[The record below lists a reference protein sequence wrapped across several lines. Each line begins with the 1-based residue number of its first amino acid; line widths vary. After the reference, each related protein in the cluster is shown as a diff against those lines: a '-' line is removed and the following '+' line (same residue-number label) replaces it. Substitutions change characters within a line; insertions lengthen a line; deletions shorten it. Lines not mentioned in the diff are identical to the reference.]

1 MRSVLTQHPI
11 TATSSPSN
19 LKFDPPRFDHFP
31 KLLGSHSSSPHAHLH
46 HLFHFHACN
55 ATTARRGI
63 ITNHGGTTTNFG
75 WVVSPILGRHT
86 KPAHTSDRDGG
97 ELAHSRDTGFAAD
110 AIFLG
115 VHRQADWYVVFH
127 ATFASTVRC

>member
-1 MRSVLTQHPI
+1 MPSLLTQHSI

-19 LKFDPPRFDHFP
+19 LKFDPPRLDHFP
-31 KLLGSHSSSPHAHLH
+31 ELLGSHSSSPHAHLH

-75 WVVSPILGRHT
+75 WAVSPILGRHT

-110 AIFLG
+110 AVFLG